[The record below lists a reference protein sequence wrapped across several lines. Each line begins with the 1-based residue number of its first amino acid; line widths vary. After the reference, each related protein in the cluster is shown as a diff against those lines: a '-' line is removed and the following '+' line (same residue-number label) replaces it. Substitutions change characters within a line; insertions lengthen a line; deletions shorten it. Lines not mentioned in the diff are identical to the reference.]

1 MASLPLRMID
11 MKNVMMHKRLP
22 CGWATVMELWTLS
35 LAWPE
40 VGKLAALTLPAS
52 SQFGL
57 PVASRAL
64 LSFGVTTRLRS
75 GTGGWSLSPGTISN

>member
-1 MASLPLRMID
+1 MVH
-11 MKNVMMHKRLP
+11 KNLP

-40 VGKLAALTLPAS
+40 VGRLVALTRPAS

-57 PVASRAL
+57 PVTSRAL
-64 LSFGVTTRLRS
+64 LSFGVTTMLRS
-75 GTGGWSLSPGTISN
+75 GAGG